1 MEENKM
7 TVKRMEE
14 RLYNDYMALCNMKNR
29 YLSLMDELMELD
41 DENFPVKLM
50 DLDEITD
57 YINDVMDKVN
67 KAYKH
72 TLKGM

>member
-7 TVKRMEE
+7 TAKRMEE
-14 RLYNDYMALCNMKNR
+14 RLYNDSMALCNMKNR

-41 DENFPVKLM
+41 DENFPVKVM

-72 TLKGM
+72 TLKRM

>member
-1 MEENKM
+1 MEDNKM

-14 RLYNDYMALCNMKNR
+14 RLYNDYMALRNMKNR

-41 DENFPVKLM
+41 DENFPVKVM

-57 YINDVMDKVN
+57 YINDAMEEVN
-67 KAYKH
+67 KVHKY
-72 TLKGM
+72 TLKGI